1 MIFFLFFSLQETCN
15 KQAGIDLGRIKT
27 PPDIGFLTWNWPLI
41 RKSCFWS
48 VMSVMIACLCIVVG
62 MIATVPRRCYP
73 FHQWYQG
80 SVFYEIFPAS
90 FQDSNADGIGDLR
103 GIAMRADYFTRLGVR
118 AIRLNS
124 IFPSTPYP
132 ENFDKVKNL
141 TEIEKSLG
149 TLNDF
154 NYLLDVM
161 HRRNISVI
169 LDFPLHPYVK
179 DLGELNVVINRKNN
193 RKDVA
198 DKITNVVHNHRSHR
212 SVENET
218 EESVDVPELIR
229 TEFNG
234 RVKLLKPYIDG
245 GIAGLMKYTS
255 EHLNSISQTLVEEA
269 LYFWF
274 RLGVDGV
281 YLKGLE
287 NYINDIKFSAELK
300 KWKEIK
306 ENFYY
311 EGESKMLMCNY
322 RVLDSAEDAGTKNLI
337 LTTMDL
343 LDVYLDLSNGTT
355 SAKNTINKYQDI
367 DIFNRP
373 DYSWIHW
380 NIGNENTTRLA
391 SKVSNHLGAI
401 LFQYLLPGTISI
413 FYGDE
418 IGLLRA
424 RDSHQDHGDV
434 KHIHQLAPMNWLKNG
449 TGFTQATHLPWLP
462 YAEGDK
468 RTELTEII
476 ISNLTR
482 LRMDTPSIYMNS
494 VWKEKE
500 HLQNFAFRNK
510 DPDNEDSNILI
521 LERSYPRRN
530 AYVVIFNAGKTNV
543 RKDYSSIYYGGELIE
558 DANGNNGIY
567 MTFDDLILNSGDAY
581 VVKLHK

>member
-1 MIFFLFFSLQETCN
+1 M
-15 KQAGIDLGRIKT
+15 DLGGRKT

-48 VMSVMIACLCIVVG
+48 VISVMVACLCIVVG

-90 FQDSNADGIGDLR
+90 FQDSNSDGIGDLR
-103 GIAMRADYFTRLGVR
+103 GIAMRADYLTRLGVR

-132 ENFDKVKNL
+132 ENFDKIKNL

-154 NYLLDVM
+154 SYLLDVM

-169 LDFPLHPYVK
+169 LDFPLYPYVK
-179 DLGELNVVINRKNN
+179 DLSELNMSINKKNI

-198 DKITNVVHNHRSHR
+198 DKITNTIHNHRSHR
-212 SVENET
+212 SIENET
-218 EESVDVPELIR
+218 EGVEVPELTR
-229 TEFNG
+229 NEFSG
-234 RVKLLKPYIDG
+234 RRGDKLLKPYIDG

-269 LYFWF
+269 LHFWF

-281 YLKGLE
+281 YLKSLE
-287 NYINDIKFSAELK
+287 RYVDDGKFFAELK

-306 ENFYY
+306 ENFNN
-311 EGESKMLMCNY
+311 EGENKMLMCSSK
-322 RVLDSAEDAGTKNLI
+322 VLDWTEDADTKTLI

-343 LDVYLDLSNGTT
+343 LDVYLDLTNGTEHV
-355 SAKNTINKYQDI
+355 KRIVDQYQ
-367 DIFNRP
+367 NVSSRP
-373 DYSWIHW
+373 EYSWIHW
-380 NIGNENTTRLA
+380 NIGNVETTRLA
-391 SKVSNHLGAI
+391 SKVSSHLGAI
-401 LFQYLLPGTISI
+401 LFEYLLPGTISI

-424 RDSHQDHGDV
+424 SDSHKDHGDV
-434 KHIHQLAPMNWLKNG
+434 KHIHQLSPMNWNKNG
-449 TGFTQATHLPWLP
+449 TGFTKSTHLPWLP
-462 YAEGDK
+462 YAEGDS
-468 RTELTEII
+468 RTEITETIL
-476 ISNLTR
+476 SNMTK
-482 LRMDTPSIYMNS
+482 LRIDTPSIYMNS
-494 VWKEKE
+494 VWKDKDRF
-500 HLQNFAFRNK
+500 LNFAFRNK
-510 DPDNEDSNILI
+510 DSDNEDSNILI

-543 RKDYSSIYYGGELIE
+543 RKDYSFIYYGGELIE
-558 DANGNNGIY
+558 DAQGNNGIY
-567 MTFDDLILNSGDAY
+567 MNFDDLKLNSGDAY
-581 VVKLHK
+581 VVKLQK